1 MAKSIKLYLSEQFVE
16 GHTYADGTPIQPGYY
31 DFDSDGKMIILN
43 GPVGD
48 YFYINGIRQD
58 RYQLVEYNGDYYF
71 INDGKNLAKSI
82 KLYLSEQ
89 FVEGHTYADGTPIQP
104 GYYDFDSDGKM
115 IMLNGVVGDYLY
127 INGVRQDRY
136 QLVEYNGDYYFIND
150 GNKLAKNIT
159 LYLKEEFVTGHFYPN
174 GESIQPGYYDF
185 DADGKM
191 IVLNGP
197 VGDYFY
203 INGVRQDRYQLV
215 EYNGDYYFINDG
227 NKLAKNITLYLD
239 KRFVQG
245 KTFIDGSLISVGYY
259 TFDADGKMVFN

>member
-1 MAKSIKLYLSEQFVE
+1 
-16 GHTYADGTPIQPGYY
+16 
-31 DFDSDGKMIILN
+31 
-43 GPVGD
+43 
-48 YFYINGIRQD
+48 
-58 RYQLVEYNGDYYF
+58 
-71 INDGKNLAKSI
+71 
-82 KLYLSEQ
+82 
-89 FVEGHTYADGTPIQP
+89 
-104 GYYDFDSDGKM
+104 
-115 IMLNGVVGDYLY
+115 
-127 INGVRQDRY
+127 
-136 QLVEYNGDYYFIND
+136 
-150 GNKLAKNIT
+150 
-159 LYLKEEFVTGHFYPN
+159 
-174 GESIQPGYYDF
+174 
-185 DADGKM
+185 M

>member
-1 MAKSIKLYLSEQFVE
+1 MAKNITLYLKEEFVT
-16 GHTYADGTPIQPGYY
+16 GHFYPDGESIQPGYY
-31 DFDSDGKMIILN
+31 DFDADGKMIILN

-71 INDGKNLAKSI
+71 INDGNKLAKSI

-89 FVEGHTYADGTPIQP
+89 FVEGHTYADGTPVQP
-104 GYYDFDSDGKM
+104 GYYDFDS
-115 IMLNGVVGDYLY
+115 
-127 INGVRQDRY
+127 
-136 QLVEYNGDYYFIND
+136 
-150 GNKLAKNIT
+150 
-159 LYLKEEFVTGHFYPN
+159 
-174 GESIQPGYYDF
+174 
-185 DADGKM
+185 DGKM

-203 INGVRQDRYQLV
+203 INGVRQDIYQLV